1 MEQLKSMLIFE
12 RYVVN
17 KVTFERNEN
26 YDLGQKPKIEFSI
39 TKSVNKIDNK
49 MEVSLNTKVFENAK
63 ENNYP
68 FEMEVQVTGFFEIEG
83 NAKNIN
89 FEPNAVAI
97 LYPYIRAI
105 VSTYTANANVNA
117 LILPPINVNSLFS
130 EELEKN
136 KGQ

>member
-83 NAKNIN
+83 NVKNIN